1 MANYKVVDAEQL
13 DADLAVV
20 ADAIREKG
28 GTSDALAFPNGMADA
43 VRAIE
48 GGGEEVFV
56 VENTGVIYTAHIKHI
71 TNGVSCDHKG
81 FATFRNATE
90 MVSFET
96 DLVGNGYCFAN
107 SVFHGCTKLENVIFS
122 RIKDIVTPIDKYY
135 GCTSLKCVQ
144 YGSIGNP
151 MTRLS
156 DGRLLRGTSHEFDLI
171 IYVDAEKIE
180 DIPADITDSAPWGNA
195 NVNIIY
201 RNSTTGEVIT
211 A

>member
-1 MANYKVVDAEQL
+1 MANVFVEESSLQDI
-13 DADLAVV
+13 
-20 ADAIREKG
+20 ADAIREK
-28 GTSDALAFPNGMADA
+28 NGAEDTYKPSEMADA

-48 GGGEEVFV
+48 SGEEVFI
-56 VENTGVIYTAHIKHI
+56 VENTGVMYTAHIKHI

-90 MVSFET
+90 LVSFET
-96 DLVGNGYCFAN
+96 DLVGNGYCFAS
-107 SVFHGCTKLENVIFS
+107 SVFYGCTKLENVIFS
-122 RIKDIVTPIDKYY
+122 RIKEIVTPLDKYF
-135 GCTSLKCVQ
+135 GCTSLKYVQ

-156 DGRLLRGTSHEFDLI
+156 DSRMLRGTSHEFDLI

-180 DIPADITDSAPWGNA
+180 DISADITNSAPWGNA